1 MGRKTNRGA
10 RDLGSR
16 RPTVDP
22 RSPVTPRSNGT
33 RPRRLVRQAVTRAL
47 PPVRRLMTERD
58 ALRADVQRLRRR
70 VAKLEGARSRYDG
83 YRYVFVMAYG
93 RSGSTLLQAILN
105 STPGVLI
112 RGENHALPYHL
123 HRFHRSAVED
133 AAWAGDAARRRVHPF
148 FGIRDYPADLAITRM
163 RELLLDTVLRPDPDT
178 EVLGFKEIR
187 WYQEDLP
194 DYLAFLQQVFP
205 EARFVLNTRRLEDA
219 AKSSW
224 WADRPDAYE
233 RLAEVEQMML
243 SAAEGLGDAVFH
255 LRYDDYAGEPG
266 RLRELFSWL
275 DLPFDEARVRKVMER
290 RYAQIP
296 GGTPQA

>member
-1 MGRKTNRGA
+1 M
-10 RDLGSR
+10 
-16 RPTVDP
+16 
-22 RSPVTPRSNGT
+22 TPRRNGID
-33 RPRRLVRQAVTRAL
+33 PRRLVRQAVTTGL
-47 PPVRRLMTERD
+47 PPVRRLLHERD
-58 ALRADVQRLRRR
+58 VLRADVKRLRRR
-70 VAKLEGARSRYDG
+70 VAKLEQAGSRRDG

-123 HRFHRSAVED
+123 HQFQQSAVKD
-133 AAWAGDAARRRVHPF
+133 AAWAGDAARRKVHPF
-148 FGIRDYPADLAITRM
+148 FGIRDYPADVATTRM
-163 RELLLDTVLRPDPDT
+163 RELLIDAVLRPEPDT
-178 EVLGFKEIR
+178 KVLGFKEIR

-194 DYLAFLQQVFP
+194 EYLAFMRQVFP
-205 EARFVLNTRRLEDA
+205 GARFILNTRRLEDA

-233 RLAEVEQMML
+233 RLAEVERMML
-243 SAAEGLGDAVFH
+243 DAAAGLGDAAFH
-255 LRYDDYAGEPG
+255 QRYDDYASEPG

-275 DLPFDEARVRKVMER
+275 DLPFDEARVRNVMER

-296 GGTPQA
+296 GGTTQA

>member
-1 MGRKTNRGA
+1 M
-10 RDLGSR
+10 
-16 RPTVDP
+16 
-22 RSPVTPRSNGT
+22 TPRSNGT
-33 RPRRLVRQAVTRAL
+33 DPRRLVRQAVTTAL
-47 PPVRRLMTERD
+47 PPVRRLIHERD
-58 ALRADVQRLRRR
+58 VLRAEVERLRRR
-70 VAKLEGARSRYDG
+70 VAKLERGRSRREG

-123 HRFHRSAVED
+123 HQFQQSAVKD
-133 AAWAGDAARRRVHPF
+133 AAWAGDAARRKVHPF
-148 FGIRDYPADLAITRM
+148 FGIRDYPADLATTRM
-163 RELLLDTVLRPDPDT
+163 RELLLDAVLRPEPDT
-178 EVLGFKEIR
+178 KVLGFKEIR

-194 DYLAFLQQVFP
+194 EYLAFMRQVFP
-205 EARFVLNTRRLEDA
+205 GARFILNTRRLEDA

-233 RLAEVEQMML
+233 RLVEVERMMF
-243 SAAEGLGDAVFH
+243 AAADGLGDAVFH
-255 LRYDDYAGEPG
+255 LRYDDYAGEPE

-296 GGTPQA
+296 GGTTQA